1 LFGYIAMVVI
11 AAALLPPPRGLPI
24 IFSPQS
30 VSGRV
35 SCRYRTESTRE
46 LSEPR
51 ECPTWVT
58 PQTWCRSQS
67 TALGL
72 RRTFAESLSVCAR
85 LMLRAPL
92 GTAAASSAVE
102 GGAASPPLCPA
113 RYRSQ
118 SVAACLSI
126 VAGRIL
132 SPWGANHARPSTADQ
147 SERQQS
153 GRAANVEMRL
163 ARAADEDR
171 HAETNFAQLNRSTT
185 PIRRPLARPLLCV
198 CGGNPR

>member
-1 LFGYIAMVVI
+1 VGGGAVLARFSQRCGAQGNNIFSRKTIIQHCFGPDRRRPVE
-11 AAALLPPPRGLPI
+11 AAA
-24 IFSPQS
+24 
-30 VSGRV
+30 
-35 SCRYRTESTRE
+35 
-46 LSEPR
+46 
-51 ECPTWVT
+51 
-58 PQTWCRSQS
+58 
-67 TALGL
+67 
-72 RRTFAESLSVCAR
+72 
-85 LMLRAPL
+85 
-92 GTAAASSAVE
+92 
-102 GGAASPPLCPA
+102 GGAASPPLCPE
-113 RYRSQ
+113 RRPPQ

-185 PIRRPLARPLLCV
+185 PIRLPLARPLLCV
-198 CGGNPR
+198 CEGNPR